1 MSPSERARILR
12 ERQDSS
18 IHQENEEQIEPEKAV
33 VS

>member
-18 IHQENEEQIEPEKAV
+18 IHQEREEQIEPEQV
-33 VS
+33 ITS